1 MNKGEPILEVQN
13 ISKVFPDGKTGL
25 DGIDFSIGQGD
36 FTVITGANGS
46 GKTLLMS
53 IIADLEKPSSGKIIK
68 KAPVGLVF
76 QEADSQIL
84 GETVLEDTLYG
95 LRLSGKNKKEAAFLA
110 LEALKKTGLES
121 KKEQSAR
128 LLSGGEKRRLAVSAI
143 LALNREIIILDEPY
157 ANLDWPGVK
166 QVNKILLNL
175 KDEGKTIIVLTHE
188 LEKILGLSN
197 NLGVLFRGKLK
208 YWGKTEEIL
217 LKKDFETFGIR
228 NPLSP
233 FPVKDITPEGKES
246 GENIR
251 EQIREEVNKLL
262 WL

>member
-1 MNKGEPILEVQN
+1 MNKSKAFLEIQN
-13 ISKVFPDGKTGL
+13 LSKIFPDGRTGL
-25 DGIDFSIGQGD
+25 DGITFSVEQGD

-53 IIADLEKPSSGKIIK
+53 IIAGLEKPSSGKVIK
-68 KAPVGLVF
+68 EASVGLVF

-95 LRLSGKNKKEAAFLA
+95 LRLSGKSKKESRILA
-110 LEALKKTGLES
+110 LEALKKTGLENRA
-121 KKEQSAR
+121 EQSAR

-143 LALNREIIILDEPY
+143 LALNREILILDEPY

-166 QVNKILLNL
+166 QVNHILLNL
-175 KDEGKTIIVLTHE
+175 KKEGKTIIVLTHE
-188 LEKILGLSN
+188 LEKVLGLSD
-197 NLGVLFRGKLK
+197 NLGILFRGKLK

-228 NPLSP
+228 NPLSTSLMKSINP
-233 FPVKDITPEGKES
+233 GTQEQE
-246 GENIR
+246 ENIK
-251 EQIREEVNKLL
+251 EQIREEVKALL

>member
-1 MNKGEPILEVQN
+1 MNKAEPILKVQN

-53 IIADLEKPSSGKIIK
+53 IIADL
-68 KAPVGLVF
+68 

-188 LEKILGLSN
+188 LEKVLGLSN

-233 FPVKDITPEGKES
+233 FPVKDITPEGKEP
-246 GENIR
+246 GENIK

>member
-1 MNKGEPILEVQN
+1 MNKAEPILEVQN

-68 KAPVGLVF
+68 NAPVGLVF

-175 KDEGKTIIVLTHE
+175 KGQNRLTLAVSE
-188 LEKILGLSN
+188 AKRFVQFSGGVNEESN
-197 NLGVLFRGKLK
+197 RIKGEFTLFMRPEAPIRS
-208 YWGKTEEIL
+208 YEEIARSYRAL
-217 LKKDFETFGIR
+217 PTLPQGMLRFVQKTLTPSGR
-228 NPLSP
+228 N
-233 FPVKDITPEGKES
+233 
-246 GENIR
+246 
-251 EQIREEVNKLL
+251 
-262 WL
+262 

>member
-1 MNKGEPILEVQN
+1 MNKPTPILEVQDL
-13 ISKVFPDGKTGL
+13 SKIFPDGSTGL
-25 DGIDFSIGQGD
+25 EGIGFSVEQGD

-53 IIADLEKPSSGKIIK
+53 IIAGLEKPSSGKVVK
-68 KAPVGLVF
+68 GASVGLVF

-84 GETVLEDTLYG
+84 GETLLEDTLYG
-95 LRLSGKNKKEAAFLA
+95 LRLAGKSKKEAALLA
-110 LEALKKTGLES
+110 LEALKKTGLEA

-143 LALNREIIILDEPY
+143 LALNREILILDEPY

-166 QVNKILLNL
+166 QVNHILLNL
-175 KDEGKTIIVLTHE
+175 KKEGKTIIVLTHE
-188 LEKILGLSN
+188 LEKVLGLSD

-217 LKKDFETFGIR
+217 LKKDLETFGIR
-228 NPLSP
+228 NPLSAP
-233 FPVKDITPEGKES
+233 LVKSINTGTPEQEEAIKG
-246 GENIR
+246 
-251 EQIREEVNKLL
+251 QIREEVKALL